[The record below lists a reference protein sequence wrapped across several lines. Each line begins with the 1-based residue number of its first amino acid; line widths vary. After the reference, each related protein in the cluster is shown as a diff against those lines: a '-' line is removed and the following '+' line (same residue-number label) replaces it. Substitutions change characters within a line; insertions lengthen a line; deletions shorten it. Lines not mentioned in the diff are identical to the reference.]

1 MATLV
6 FHVEDEPDIVA
17 AVEYG
22 LRRAG
27 FDTRYAFSGG
37 DALTMLE
44 NGLAPDVVL
53 LDVMLPDLSGIEICR
68 RLRADAACRDV
79 PIVMLTARAEES
91 DRVAGFEAGADD
103 YVVKPFSVR
112 ELVCRVRA
120 LARRSGAEPAA

>member
-1 MATLV
+1 MGALV
-6 FHVEDEPDIVA
+6 LHVEDELDIVA

-27 FDTRYAFSGG
+27 FDTCFATSGA

-44 NGLAPDVVL
+44 GGVAPDVVL
-53 LDVMLPDLSGIEICR
+53 LDVMLPDLSGIEVCR
-68 RLRADAACRDV
+68 RLRADSAWRDV
-79 PIVMLTARAEES
+79 PIVMLTARTEEN

-112 ELVCRVRA
+112 ELICRVRA
-120 LARRSGAEPAA
+120 HARRAGKEPAA